1 MASKKPTTTTQ
12 PVKTKPRTIKKQEL
26 IENKDLPVI
35 EPVKALGTSPRERA
49 VKKTTKKAKEEPVA
63 QPSTLPVE
71 KPKRKSNIEK
81 GSQAAAEWSLKMKA
95 AREAKKAERLA
106 QQTQVAAV

>member
-12 PVKTKPRTIKKQEL
+12 PVKTKPRAIKKQEL
-26 IENKDLPVI
+26 IENKDLPVV
-35 EPVKALGTSPRERA
+35 ETVK

-63 QPSTLPVE
+63 QPSTLPVVE
-71 KPKRKSNIEK
+71 TPSKPKRKSNIEK

>member
-1 MASKKPTTTTQ
+1 MASKKPVTTIQ
-12 PVKTKPRTIKKQEL
+12 PTKKPRSAKKQEL
-26 IENKDLPVI
+26 IENKDTTIFENEKSSL
-35 EPVKALGTSPRERA
+35 K
-49 VKKTTKKAKEEPVA
+49 VKKTTKKPKEEPVA

>member
-12 PVKTKPRTIKKQEL
+12 PVKTKPRAIKKQEL
-26 IENKDLPVI
+26 IENKDLPVV
-35 EPVKALGTSPRERA
+35 ETVK

-63 QPSTLPVE
+63 QPSTLPVVE
-71 KPKRKSNIEK
+71 TPTKRKSNIEK
-81 GSQAAAEWSLKMKA
+81 GSQAAFEWSLKMKA